1 VDLPEKS
8 RILFVDDDPNLLEG
22 LKRTHRP
29 HRHVWEMTFAKSAQE
44 ALTLLAEIPV
54 DVILTD
60 FRMAGMSGL
69 DLLREVKRRY
79 PQVVR
84 ILFSGEVDQAL
95 IMQSVRVA
103 HQFIS
108 KPCSAVTLK
117 DRIEQTLSLREILE
131 DDALRAMVSRIDA
144 LPSLPT
150 LYVEILTELK
160 SPTASIKKIG
170 QIIAG
175 DIAMASK
182 ILQLVNSAFF
192 GLRQRITSP
201 EQAVLLLG
209 IDIVK
214 SLVLSLQLFTRF
226 NIPKSFFPI
235 IKRLW
240 QHSLNAGR
248 LAKIISEKEGLS
260 RENVDHAFMAGLL
273 HDCGKLV
280 LLSNFPEQMKTVL
293 TDSVKSPVGVP
304 ELERLSFGVTHAQV
318 GAYLLGLWGL
328 PSAITT
334 AIFFHH
340 TPERATESAF
350 SVLTAVYVAD
360 HIDLAPNLVLERNP
374 IETNLDMAYLSRI
387 GRDTHIPS
395 WYEIARESLFASG

>member
-1 VDLPEKS
+1 MDASEKS

-22 LKRTHRP
+22 LKRTLRP
-29 HRHVWEMTFAKSAQE
+29 HRHEWEMTFAKSARE
-44 ALTLLAEIPV
+44 ALSSLAQIPV

-60 FRMAGMSGL
+60 FRMAEMSGL
-69 DLLREVKRRY
+69 DLLREVKHRY
-79 PQVVR
+79 PRVIR

-108 KPCSAVTLK
+108 KPCSAATLK
-117 DRIEQTLSLREILE
+117 ERIEQTISLREILE
-131 DDALRAMVSRIDA
+131 DDALRVIVSRIDA
-144 LPSLPT
+144 LPSLPA
-150 LYVEILTELK
+150 LYGDVLAELK
-160 SPTASIKKIG
+160 SPTASIKTIG
-170 QIIAG
+170 RIIAG

-226 NIPKSFFPI
+226 NIPKSFFSV
-235 IKRLW
+235 IKQLW
-240 QHSLNAGR
+240 QHSINAGR
-248 LAKIISEKEGLS
+248 LAKLISEKEGLS
-260 RENVDHAFMAGLL
+260 PENVDHAFMAGLL

-280 LLSNFPEQMKTVL
+280 FLSNFPEQMKAVL
-293 TDSVKSPVGVP
+293 TNSNNSPGSVP
-304 ELERLSFGVTHAQV
+304 ELERHTFGVTHAQV

-328 PSAITT
+328 PSAITA
-334 AIFFHH
+334 AIAFHH
-340 TPERATESAF
+340 TPGGTTERAF
-350 SVLTAVYVAD
+350 SVLAAVYIAD
-360 HIDLAPNLVLERNP
+360 QIDLARNLIVGEKP
-374 IETNLDMAYLSRI
+374 MESNLDMAYLFRI
-387 GRDTHIPS
+387 GRADRIPF
-395 WYEIARESLFASG
+395 WCELAREVPTPIN

>member
-1 VDLPEKS
+1 MDAPEKS
-8 RILFVDDDPNLLEG
+8 RILFVDDDSNLLEG
-22 LKRTHRP
+22 LKRTLRP
-29 HRHVWEMTFAKSAQE
+29 HRNVWEMTFAQSARE
-44 ALTLLAEIPV
+44 ALSLLVEIPM

-69 DLLREVKRRY
+69 DLLREVKSRH
-79 PQVVR
+79 PQVIR

-108 KPCSAVTLK
+108 KPCSAATLK
-117 DRIEQTLSLREILE
+117 DRIEQTISLRELLE
-131 DDALRAMVSRIDA
+131 DDALRAIVSRIDA
-144 LPSLPT
+144 LPSLPA
-150 LYVEILTELK
+150 LYGEILAELK

-226 NIPKSFFPI
+226 NIPKSFFPV

-240 QHSLNAGR
+240 QHSLTAGR
-248 LAKIISEKEGLS
+248 LAKAISEKEGVS

-280 LLSNFPEQMKTVL
+280 LLANFPEQMKAVL
-293 TDSVKSPVGVP
+293 IKSAKSPASAL
-304 ELERLSFGVTHAQV
+304 ELERNAFGVTHAQV

-334 AIFFHH
+334 AISFHH
-340 TPERATESAF
+340 APGRTTENAF
-350 SVLTAVYVAD
+350 SVLTAVYIAD
-360 HIDLAPNLVLERNP
+360 HIDLALDPAAEEKSVEDSF
-374 IETNLDMAYLSRI
+374 DMAYLSRI
-387 GRDTHIPS
+387 GRENGIPS
-395 WYEIARESLFASG
+395 WREIAREVRVTPG